1 MVTGSVSGNVFTF
14 TKGDGST
21 FDLEI
26 PTGSVS
32 DSGSFVV
39 TGSISGSVLNFE
51 KGDVISFDIQL
62 PSSTISDTGSFLITG
77 SVSGS
82 LLTLEK
88 GDGSS
93 FDLVLPSGTGD
104 TGSLIVTAS
113 LSGSTLNFEKGDGS
127 SFNVTLTGQGT
138 PDGTYRL
145 ERTDGAEASLRG
157 FGINA
162 NSIYDATEI
171 SINNVDY
178 RYINKGDYYYRI
190 TTGSLLRF
198 YNYTTGDYFAKE
210 VTDVTPGYSAFTFEV
225 RNVYGDEIPAIINE
239 LYEVDVDSAGS
250 STAAPI
256 PSGSFLISASLSGST
271 LTFEKN
277 DLSTFD
283 LELPETDSGSLLISA
298 SLSGSTLIFEKGD
311 SSTFGIDLVTDTG
324 SFVAWSKDE
333 PKSESEKIMKD
344 VRTWFYASSDF
355 EELLQLLRL
364 ELENFD
370 KSVPDIDTWRLD
382 YVEELRVRHRFYSD
396 YAKENWQ
403 EQKEDNILSLISRL
417 QKAEKTE
424 KKEILKARLK
434 DESPQRAIQSL
445 YRIELRNHIKLSD
458 IADTKANIL
467 LSVNAIIISLLLA
480 NLLPKLDSPSNS
492 YLIYP
497 TVIFVLFSIA
507 SMIMSVLAT
516 RPKVDNAEVV
526 ENDIN
531 KKDTNYLFFGNFHTM
546 EIKDFKA
553 KLRDII
559 KSKESIYDSLSMDL
573 YYLGKVLQEK
583 YRLLRWTYTVFL
595 VGIILS
601 VIAFGFA
608 LKYYGMEDELLD
620 AVTPLPKE

>member
-1 MVTGSVSGNVFTF
+1 MTNNLVNTTEKLVKNLLAEQMNKNFLFHTQGFAMKSIS
-14 TKGDGST
+14 KAKKI
-21 FDLEI
+21 LEI
-26 PTGSVS
+26 T
-32 DSGSFVV
+32 DV
-39 TGSISGSVLNFE
+39 T
-51 KGDVISFDIQL
+51 
-62 PSSTISDTGSFLITG
+62 
-77 SVSGS
+77 
-82 LLTLEK
+82 
-88 GDGSS
+88 
-93 FDLVLPSGTGD
+93 
-104 TGSLIVTAS
+104 
-113 LSGSTLNFEKGDGS
+113 
-127 SFNVTLTGQGT
+127 NV
-138 PDGTYRL
+138 
-145 ERTDGAEASLRG
+145 E
-157 FGINA
+157 A
-162 NSIYDATEI
+162 NSILISTWFMHSGFAVNYENHLNESLNLATDFLK
-171 SINNVDY
+171 NNGIDNEN
-178 RYINKGDYYYRI
+178 INK
-190 TTGSLLRF
+190 
-198 YNYTTGDYFAKE
+198 
-210 VTDVTPGYSAFTFEV
+210 V
-225 RNVYGDEIPAIINE
+225 
-239 LYEVDVDSAGS
+239 
-250 STAAPI
+250 
-256 PSGSFLISASLSGST
+256 
-271 LTFEKN
+271 
-277 DLSTFD
+277 
-283 LELPETDSGSLLISA
+283 LELITS
-298 SLSGSTLIFEKGD
+298 
-311 SSTFGIDLVTDTG
+311 
-324 SFVAWSKDE
+324 AWSKDE
-333 PKSESEKIMKD
+333 PKSESEKILKD

-364 ELENFD
+364 ELENFN

-424 KKEILKARLK
+424 KKEVLKARLK